1 MAQSGLCAE
10 LYPFYEGVV
19 DYQTYLHATIIHYGV
34 DFNVDL
40 KKSL

>member
-1 MAQSGLCAE
+1 MAQSRLCAE

-19 DYQTYLHATIIHYGV
+19 DYQIYLDAIILHYGI
-34 DFNVDL
+34 DFNADL